1 MKHYQTALCEVYLL
15 IFSFA
20 LFAQSKDST
29 HLDKSFKFS
38 GDISITNN
46 GISLIPSFALGKPA
60 LLAFFSAKKG
70 RFSYEPQSGFSL
82 EAKPWFTSHWLRYKL
97 VHKQTFDLGVGTSFS
112 AAFFSS
118 SIVRN
123 GVVREAI
130 LAERFIN
137 LEVMPIYKISETS
150 SISLMYWYGFNVG
163 KEANTERLHF
173 LTLNGNFFSIPLGK
187 NWQGRLIPQIFYLF
201 QDGREGIYFS
211 NTLGIAHRKLPLWL
225 SSQINQPIQTNVEP
239 NLGFLWNVLLTY
251 SF

>member
-1 MKHYQTALCEVYLL
+1 MKHYKLVVCKFYLL
-15 IFSFA
+15 IFSLT
-20 LFAQSKDST
+20 LFAQNEDST
-29 HLDKSFKFS
+29 RLNKFFKFS

-60 LLAFFSAKKG
+60 LLAFFAAKKG

-97 VHKQTFDLGVGTSFS
+97 VHQSRVDLNVGTSFS

-118 SIVRN
+118 SIVSN

-137 LEVMPIYKISETS
+137 LELMPVYKVSEKS
-150 SISLMYWYGFNVG
+150 SVSLMYWYGFNVG

-173 LTLNGNFFSIPLGK
+173 LTLNGNFFNISLGK
-187 NWQGRLIPQIFYLF
+187 SWQGRLIPQVFYLF
-201 QDGREGIYFS
+201 QDGRKGVYFS
-211 NTLGIAHRKLPLWL
+211 NSIGIAHYKLPLWL
-225 SSQINQPIQTNVEP
+225 SSQINQPIHTNIEP
-239 NLGFLWNVLLTY
+239 NLGFLWNVMLTY